1 MCYLRLIEL
10 VFCGGRLMRRRALI
24 ATLGGMAGW
33 PLIAQA
39 RQPTKPLIGF
49 FDVRSPEAMSDRL
62 VAFQFHWERGL
73 RNDNYVRKTHCH

>member
-10 VFCGGRLMRRRALI
+10 VFCGGRLMRRREFI
-24 ATLGGMAGW
+24 ATLAGMAGW

-39 RQPTKPLIGF
+39 QQPAKPLIGF
-49 FDVRSPEAMSDRL
+49 LDVRSPEAMGDRL

-73 RNDNYVRKTHCH
+73 CNDNYVRETHCH